1 MTSEIDELIKRAEV
15 TTGAVLL
22 KKVFWKISQNSQV
35 FSCQFCETFKN
46 TFFTEDLRA
55 TVSETVKESEAYSK
69 PCQTHFFSP
78 AKQLLTI
85 NFFHKTVHL
94 RSEAVVGR

>member
-1 MTSEIDELIKRAEV
+1 MKSEIDELIKRAEV

-22 KKVFWKISQNSQV
+22 KKVFWKMWQNSQ
-35 FSCQFCETFKN
+35 EN

-69 PCQTHFFSP
+69 PCQTHFFSS
-78 AKQLLTI
+78 AKQLLAI